1 MTEGGNGGKVSG
13 GGKAVGG
20 GGVERVLR
28 GAAPH
33 ELFEVVRAILAREHG
48 AAGAELLMAD
58 YASARLQPV
67 TAQPFTTDSV
77 SAYNSA
83 EGRAFGAQEP
93 HVVAGADGAVVHLP
107 VSVRGDRLGVL
118 SVRYPAGVPVA
129 GRIGPLQDVA
139 DALAHE
145 ILVADR
151 DTDFFLQARRAKRL
165 TLAAEMQ
172 WQLLPGRSCSRP
184 EYDLGAQL
192 EPAYAIFGD
201 SFDWSASADHLTL
214 TVNNGM
220 GEGID
225 AALLTSLAVSA
236 LRNARRAGLGLADQA
251 ALADQ
256 ALYGQ
261 YQGRLHVAMLLLRF
275 DLDTGE
281 VEVIDAGSPRVW
293 RLRGGVVEPV
303 GLEAQLP
310 LGMFE
315 DTVYTC
321 QRFRVLPGDRLFF
334 LSDGVYDVLSPAGEP
349 YGLHALTRAVMNTRL
364 LPPSQVP
371 RALLEELPGYRGGVD
386 ASDDAMVVCL
396 DWHGRTGTDAG
407 VGER

>member
-1 MTEGGNGGKVSG
+1 MTEGVSG
-13 GGKAVGG
+13 AGVGSG

-33 ELFEVVRAILAREHG
+33 ALFEEVRGILARDHG

-67 TAQPFTTDSV
+67 TEQPFTADSV

-93 HVVAGADGAVVHLP
+93 HVVPGVDGITVHLP
-107 VSVRGDRLGVL
+107 VTVRGDRLGVL
-118 SVRYPAGVPVA
+118 SVRYPADAAVG
-129 GRIGPLQDVA
+129 GLLGPLQDVA

-151 DTDFFLQARRAKRL
+151 DTDFFVQARRAKRL

-236 LRNARRAGLGLADQA
+236 LRNARRAGLDLADQA

-261 YQGRLHVAMLLLRF
+261 YQGRLHLAMLLLRF
-275 DLDTGE
+275 DLETGG
-281 VEVIDAGSPRVW
+281 VEVVDAGSPRIW
-293 RLRGGVVEPV
+293 RLRGSTVERV

-315 DTVYTC
+315 DTVYTS

-386 ASDDAMVVCL
+386 AADDAMVVCL
-396 DWHGRTGTDAG
+396 DWHGRPGTKPG
-407 VGER
+407 GGEQ

>member
-1 MTEGGNGGKVSG
+1 MTEGERGEGAGN
-13 GGKAVGG
+13 
-20 GGVERVLR
+20 VERLLR
-28 GAAPH
+28 EAAPH
-33 ELFEVVRAILAREHG
+33 ELFEEVRGVLTRGHG
-48 AAGAELLMAD
+48 ATGAELLMAD

-67 TAQPFTTDSV
+67 TARPFTADSV
-77 SAYNSA
+77 SAYNSS

-93 HVVAGADGAVVHLP
+93 HVVSGEGGTTTVHLP

-118 SVRYPAGVPVA
+118 SVRYPAGVRVGGLLGA
-129 GRIGPLQDVA
+129 LQDVA

-151 DTDFFLQARRAKRL
+151 DTDFFLQARRARRL

-172 WQLLPGRSCSRP
+172 WELLPGRSCSRP

-192 EPAYAIFGD
+192 EPAYAVHGD

-261 YQGRLHVAMLLLRF
+261 YQGRLHLAMLLLRF

-281 VEVIDAGSPRVW
+281 AEVIDAGSPRVW
-293 RLRGGVVEPV
+293 RLRGGTLEPFE
-303 GLEAQLP
+303 LEAQLP

-315 DTVYTC
+315 DTVYTP
-321 QRFRVLPGDRLFF
+321 QRFRMLPGDRLFF

-349 YGLHALTRAVMNTRL
+349 YGLHALARAVTNTRL

-371 RALLEELPGYRGGVD
+371 RALLEELPGFRGGVD

-396 DWHGRTGTDAG
+396 DWHGRPGTEPG
-407 VGER
+407 GGER

>member
-1 MTEGGNGGKVSG
+1 MTEGGIGGKSG
-13 GGKAVGG
+13 GSGD
-20 GGVERVLR
+20 VERVLR
-28 GAAPH
+28 DAAPH
-33 ELFEVVRAILAREHG
+33 ELFEAVRGVLAREHG

-93 HVVAGADGAVVHLP
+93 HVVTGTDGAVVHLP

-118 SVRYPAGVPVA
+118 SVRYPSGVPVA

-172 WQLLPGRSCSRP
+172 WQLLPGRSCARP

-293 RLRGGVVEPV
+293 RLRGGAVQQV

-315 DTVYTC
+315 DTIYTC
-321 QRFRVLPGDRLFF
+321 QRFQVLPGDRLFF

-349 YGLHALTRAVMNTRL
+349 YGLHALARAFMNTRL

-396 DWHGRTGTDAG
+396 DWHGRAGTEPGD
-407 VGER
+407 VER

>member
-1 MTEGGNGGKVSG
+1 MTEGERG
-13 GGKAVGG
+13 GGAGY
-20 GGVERVLR
+20 VERLLR
-28 GAAPH
+28 DAAPH
-33 ELFEVVRAILAREHG
+33 ELFEEVRGVLVRDHG
-48 AAGAELLMAD
+48 ASGAELLMAD

-67 TAQPFTTDSV
+67 TARPFTVDSV
-77 SAYNSA
+77 SAYNSP

-93 HVVAGADGAVVHLP
+93 HVVSGADGTTVHLP

-118 SVRYPAGVPVA
+118 SVRYPAGA
-129 GRIGPLQDVA
+129 GVGGLLGPLQDVA

-151 DTDFFLQARRAKRL
+151 DTDFFLQARRARRL

-172 WQLLPGRSCSRP
+172 WELLPGRSCSRP

-192 EPAYAIFGD
+192 EPAYAIHGD

-261 YQGRLHVAMLLLRF
+261 YQGRLHLAMLLLRF

-293 RLRGGVVEPV
+293 RLRGGTLEPF

-321 QRFRVLPGDRLFF
+321 QRFRMLPGDRLFF
-334 LSDGVYDVLSPAGEP
+334 LSDGVYDVLSPAGER
-349 YGLHALTRAVMNTRL
+349 YGLHALARAVTNTRL

-371 RALLEELPGYRGGVD
+371 RALLEELPGFRGGVD
-386 ASDDAMVVCL
+386 ATDDAMVVCL
-396 DWHGRTGTDAG
+396 DWHGRPGTTTTTTGTAP
-407 VGER
+407 GEP

>member
-1 MTEGGNGGKVSG
+1 MTGVVRGEGVG
-13 GGKAVGG
+13 GG

-33 ELFEVVRAILAREHG
+33 EVFEEVRGVLAREYG

-67 TAQPFTTDSV
+67 TARPFTVDSV
-77 SAYNSA
+77 SAFNGA

-93 HVVAGADGAVVHLP
+93 HVVPGASGTTVHLP
-107 VSVRGDRLGVL
+107 VTVRGDRLGVL
-118 SVRYPAGVPVA
+118 SVRFAAGVPV
-129 GRIGPLQDVA
+129 GGLLGPLQDVA

-151 DTDFFLQARRAKRL
+151 DTDFFLQARRARRL

-220 GEGID
+220 GEGVE

-256 ALYGQ
+256 ALYGH
-261 YQGRLHVAMLLLRF
+261 YQGRQHLSMLLLCF

-281 VEVIDAGSPRVW
+281 VEVIDAGSPRLW
-293 RLRGGVVEPV
+293 RLRGGAVEPI

-321 QRFRVLPGDRLFF
+321 QRFRVLPGDRLVL

-349 YGLHALTRAVMNTRL
+349 YGLHALTRAVLNTRL

-386 ASDDAMVVCL
+386 AADDAMVVCL
-396 DWHGRTGTDAG
+396 DWHGRPGAG
-407 VGER
+407 SGSGGR

>member
-1 MTEGGNGGKVSG
+1 MTEVVGGED
-13 GGKAVGG
+13 VGG
-20 GGVERVLR
+20 GGHVERVLR

-33 ELFEVVRAILAREHG
+33 ELFEEVRGVLARDHG

-67 TAQPFTTDSV
+67 TVRPFTAGSV

-83 EGRAFGAQEP
+83 EARAFGSQEP
-93 HVVAGADGAVVHLP
+93 HVVPGEDGATVHLP
-107 VSVRGDRLGVL
+107 VTVRGDRLGVL
-118 SVRYPAGVPVA
+118 SVRFPAGVAVGA
-129 GRIGPLQDVA
+129 LLAPLRDVA

-151 DTDFFLQARRAKRL
+151 DTDFFLQARRARRL

-192 EPAYAIFGD
+192 EPAYAVFGD

-225 AALLTSLAVSA
+225 AALLTNLAVSA
-236 LRNARRAGLGLADQA
+236 LRNARRADLGLADQA

-261 YQGRLHVAMLLLRF
+261 YQGRRHLAMLLLRF

-281 VEVIDAGSPRVW
+281 AEVIDAGSPRVW
-293 RLRGGVVEPV
+293 RLRGGVVEQI

-321 QRFRVLPGDRLFF
+321 QSLRVLPGDRLLF

-349 YGLHALTRAVMNTRL
+349 YGLHALTRAVMSTRL

-371 RALLEELPGYRGGVD
+371 RALLQELPGYRGGVD
-386 ASDDAMVVCL
+386 AADDAMVVCL
-396 DWHGRTGTDAG
+396 DWHGRPG
-407 VGER
+407 R

>member
-1 MTEGGNGGKVSG
+1 MTEGVCGEGVRG
-13 GGKAVGG
+13 GGN
-20 GGVERVLR
+20 VERVLR

-33 ELFEVVRAILAREHG
+33 ELVEEVRRILGRDHG
-48 AAGAELLMAD
+48 AVGAELLMAD

-67 TAQPFTTDSV
+67 TAQPFTADSV
-77 SAYNSA
+77 SAYNSP
-83 EGRAFGAQEP
+83 EGRAYGAQEAYM
-93 HVVAGADGAVVHLP
+93 VAGEGGGTTVHLP

-118 SVRYPAGVPVA
+118 SVHYPVGVPVGGLLDA
-129 GRIGPLQDVA
+129 LQDVA

-236 LRNARRAGLGLADQA
+236 LRNARRAGLSLADQA

-256 ALYGQ
+256 AVYGQ
-261 YQGRLHVAMLLLRF
+261 YQGRLHLAMLLLRF
-275 DLDTGE
+275 DLGTGE
-281 VEVIDAGSPRVW
+281 VEVIDAGSPRIW
-293 RLRGGVVEPV
+293 RLRAGVVEPCT
-303 GLEAQLP
+303 LEAQLP

-315 DTVYTC
+315 DTVYTS
-321 QRFRVLPGDRLFF
+321 QHFRVLPGDRLFF
-334 LSDGVYDVLSPAGEP
+334 LSDGVYDVLSPVGEP
-349 YGLHALTRAVMNTRL
+349 YALHALTRAVMNTRL

-371 RALLEELPGYRGGVD
+371 RALLEELPGYRGGGD
-386 ASDDAMVVCL
+386 AADDAMVVCL
-396 DWHGRTGTDAG
+396 DWHGRPGAQPAAG
-407 VGER
+407 GPQGDLV

>member
-1 MTEGGNGGKVSG
+1 MTEVVGGED
-13 GGKAVGG
+13 VGG
-20 GGVERVLR
+20 GGHVERVLR

-33 ELFEVVRAILAREHG
+33 ELFEEVRGVLARDHG
-48 AAGAELLMAD
+48 AARAELLMAD

-67 TAQPFTTDSV
+67 TVRPFTAGSV

-83 EGRAFGAQEP
+83 EARAFGSQEP
-93 HVVAGADGAVVHLP
+93 HVVPGEDGATVHLP
-107 VSVRGDRLGVL
+107 VTVRGDRLGVL
-118 SVRYPAGVPVA
+118 SVRFPAGVAVGA
-129 GRIGPLQDVA
+129 LLAPLRDVA

-151 DTDFFLQARRAKRL
+151 DTDFFLQARRARRL

-192 EPAYAIFGD
+192 EPAYAVFGD

-225 AALLTSLAVSA
+225 AALLTNLAVSA
-236 LRNARRAGLGLADQA
+236 LRNARRADLGLADQA

-261 YQGRLHVAMLLLRF
+261 YQGRRHLAMLLLRF

-281 VEVIDAGSPRVW
+281 AEVIDAGSPRVW
-293 RLRGGVVEPV
+293 RLRGGVVEPI

-321 QRFRVLPGDRLFF
+321 QSLRVLPGDRLFF

-349 YGLHALTRAVMNTRL
+349 YGLHALTRAVMSTRL

-371 RALLEELPGYRGGVD
+371 RALLQELPGYRGGVD
-386 ASDDAMVVCL
+386 AADDAMVVCL
-396 DWHGRTGTDAG
+396 DWHGRPG
-407 VGER
+407 R